1 MKHIFLEWLK
11 RASIKVINHPFP
23 RYIIGFALIT
33 GCLFTLLPFM
43 DYVTGFQVGLIMG
56 SYNYLAEKRIKS

>member
-1 MKHIFLEWLK
+1 MHHLILIWLK
-11 RASIKVINHPFP
+11 GIAIQIINHPFP

-43 DYVTGFQVGLIMG
+43 NFVTGFQVGLIMG

>member
-1 MKHIFLEWLK
+1 MQHIILEWLK
-11 RASIKVINHPFP
+11 GASIKVINHPFP

-43 DYVTGFQVGLIMG
+43 NFVTGFQVCLVMG
-56 SYNYLAEKRIKS
+56 SYNYLAEKRIRT